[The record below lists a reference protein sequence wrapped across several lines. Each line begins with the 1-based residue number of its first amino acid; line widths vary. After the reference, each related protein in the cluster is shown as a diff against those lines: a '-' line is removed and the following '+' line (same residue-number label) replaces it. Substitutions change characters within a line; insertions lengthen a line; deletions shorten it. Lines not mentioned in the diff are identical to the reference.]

1 MSELIDIY
9 TEDGENIG
17 TISKKEYY
25 SGNIKNIPWIKCC
38 TCFVIDENERKVLFE
53 KRGKRFLDPGKLDL
67 CSGHVQSGEVPTQSM
82 IRELDEELSIKEDDS
97 RNVRYLGKL
106 KVDYTKLKDETDKKQ
121 LKCFVSFYAL
131 KMKDVSTIQIDNNEA
146 ISMGWLR
153 LEDAIGFIS
162 NNMTRLP
169 YNEQLAKDYIKIFD
183 NLKNY
188 MYPELNQDKNMQK
201 DKQD

>member
-9 TEDGENIG
+9 TEDGQKIG

-25 SGNIKNIPWIKCC
+25 SGNIKDVPWIKCC

-67 CSGHVQSGEVPTQSM
+67 CSGHVQTGEVPTQSM

-97 RNVRYLGKL
+97 RNVHYLGEL
-106 KVDYTKLKDETDKKQ
+106 RLDYTKLKDETDRKQ
-121 LKCFVSFYAL
+121 LKCFVSVYAL
-131 KMKDVSTIQIDNNEA
+131 KMKDISGIQIDNNEA
-146 ISMGWLR
+146 ISMGWLS

-162 NNMTRLP
+162 NNMTRIP
-169 YNEQLAKDYIKIFD
+169 YDEELEHQYKEIFEGLKSYIS
-183 NLKNY
+183 
-188 MYPELNQDKNMQK
+188 PELKRDDVK
-201 DKQD
+201 DISQQ